1 MKTINKKGF
10 TVIELILSF
19 SFVMIISL
27 GMFSIL
33 TSYRE
38 SQLMIS
44 LDSDMKSFQNN
55 ITTVIQNDITD
66 DVLEK
71 AEYCSGP
78 MGNNPDCVVLY
89 FKNGAAKKLEIKTAQ
104 YTDEDGNDFEGKY
117 ISYDGIIYEPK
128 EQQFVNFKPDFIL
141 EWTPIDTNLT
151 IYKFN
156 IPVFHEDLDGNY
168 GLKITA
174 TGINR
179 KEESQ
184 TLDKCFSI
192 TTSGVVTV
200 FQRDDPNCAV
210 TDLVIPPTI
219 NGIVVK
225 GIASWL
231 FQGLKLTSV
240 SIPSSVEYIGINAFR
255 HNKLTSLT
263 LPNSLTSIGSYA
275 FSLNQ
280 LSSVTIPDSVTS
292 IESYAFEHNQL
303 TSLTLPNSLTSIEAG
318 VFSQNQ
324 LSSVTIPDSVTSIG
338 SYAFETNRLS
348 NVTIPDSVTSIG
360 IFAFRM
366 NRLTSLT
373 LPNSLTS
380 IEDGVFDLNRLSNVT
395 IPDSVTSIGSYA
407 FEDNRLSNVTI
418 PDSVTSIGI
427 SAFSMNQL
435 SNVTIPNSVTSI
447 GDNAFWQNQL
457 SSVTIPDSVTS
468 IGISAFETNHLTSL
482 TLPNSLNSIGNYAFA
497 DNPLG
502 IITMQGRENT
512 TGMTLGTYWNGSGT
526 IVFEP

>member
-38 SQLMIS
+38 RQLMIS
-44 LDSDMKSFQNN
+44 LESDMKSFQNN

-151 IYKFN
+151 VYKFN
-156 IPVFHEDLDGNY
+156 VPVFHEDLDGNY

-184 TLDKCFSI
+184 TLEECFA
-192 TTSGVVTV
+192 TTPGGTITV
-200 FQRDDPNCAV
+200 FQKDDPVCAV
-210 TDLVIPPTI
+210 TNLVIPSTI
-219 NGIVVK
+219 RGIVVT
-225 GIASWL
+225 GIGTRV
-231 FQGLKLTSV
+231 FEDIGLSSV
-240 SIPSSVEYIGINAFR
+240 SIPPDVTYIGSYAFKNNQISSLNISEGLKNIHMEAFSNNKLSSLVIPSSVTTIRERAFMENELTSLILSENLTTVSNRAFANNLLTSIILPPSLTEIGSAMFHSNKLTSINIPNTVTSIGGAAFYG
-255 HNKLTSLT
+255 NELTSLT
-263 LPNSLTSIGSYA
+263 LPP
-275 FSLNQ
+275 
-280 LSSVTIPDSVTS
+280 SVTTIGTL
-292 IESYAFEHNQL
+292 AFQQNKIS
-303 TSLTLPNSLTSIEAG
+303 SLTLTPNLTDISNSAFYNNLLTSVVIPEG
-318 VFSQNQ
+318 V
-324 LSSVTIPDSVTSIG
+324 TRIG
-338 SYAFETNRLS
+338 VSTFGY
-348 NVTIPDSVTSIG
+348 
-360 IFAFRM
+360 
-366 NRLTSLT
+366 NRLTSVT
-373 LPNSLTS
+373 LPTSLTE
-380 IEDGVFDLNRLSNVT
+380 IDTNAFNNNRLSSFTVPPNITKITNSSLGNNLLTEMT
-395 IPDSVTSIGSYA
+395 IPAYVN
-407 FEDNRLSNVTI
+407 E
-418 PDSVTSIGI
+418 
-427 SAFSMNQL
+427 
-435 SNVTIPNSVTSI
+435 
-447 GDNAFWQNQL
+447 
-457 SSVTIPDSVTS
+457 
-468 IGISAFETNHLTSL
+468 
-482 TLPNSLNSIGNYAFA
+482 IGNYAFSN
-497 DNPLG
+497 NPLG
-502 IITMQGRENT
+502 TITIKRANAD
-512 TGMTLGTYWNGSGT
+512 GMILGEQWNGTGT
-526 IVFEP
+526 VVFSP

>member
-38 SQLMIS
+38 RQLMIS
-44 LDSDMKSFQNN
+44 LESDMKSFQNN

-151 IYKFN
+151 VYKFN
-156 IPVFHEDLDGNY
+156 VPVFHEDLDGNY

-184 TLDKCFSI
+184 TLEECFA
-192 TTSGVVTV
+192 TTPGGTITV
-200 FQRDDPNCAV
+200 FQKDDPVCAV
-210 TDLVIPPTI
+210 TNLVIPSTI
-219 NGIVVK
+219 RGIVVT
-225 GIASWL
+225 GIGTRV
-231 FQGLKLTSV
+231 FEDIGLSSV
-240 SIPSSVEYIGINAFR
+240 SIPPDVTYIGSYAFYNNKLSSLVIPSSVTTIRERAFMENELTSLILSENLTTVSNRAFANNLLTSIILPPSLTEIGSAMFHSNKLTSINIPNTVTSIGGAAFYG
-255 HNKLTSLT
+255 NELTSLT
-263 LPNSLTSIGSYA
+263 LPP
-275 FSLNQ
+275 
-280 LSSVTIPDSVTS
+280 SVTTIGTL
-292 IESYAFEHNQL
+292 AFQQNKIS
-303 TSLTLPNSLTSIEAG
+303 SLTLTPNLTDISNSAFYNNLLTSVVIPEG
-318 VFSQNQ
+318 V
-324 LSSVTIPDSVTSIG
+324 TRIG
-338 SYAFETNRLS
+338 VSTFGY
-348 NVTIPDSVTSIG
+348 
-360 IFAFRM
+360 
-366 NRLTSLT
+366 NRLTSVT
-373 LPNSLTS
+373 LPTSLTE
-380 IEDGVFDLNRLSNVT
+380 IDTNAFNNNRLSSFTVPPNITKITNSSLGNNLLTEMT
-395 IPDSVTSIGSYA
+395 IPAYVN
-407 FEDNRLSNVTI
+407 E
-418 PDSVTSIGI
+418 
-427 SAFSMNQL
+427 
-435 SNVTIPNSVTSI
+435 
-447 GDNAFWQNQL
+447 
-457 SSVTIPDSVTS
+457 
-468 IGISAFETNHLTSL
+468 
-482 TLPNSLNSIGNYAFA
+482 IGNYAFSN
-497 DNPLG
+497 NPLG
-502 IITMQGRENT
+502 TITIKRANAD
-512 TGMTLGTYWNGSGT
+512 GMILGEQWNGTGT
-526 IVFEP
+526 VVFSP